1 MNSLVCNEF
10 CEYVRNQIGSSNS
23 PLPQMDFSCLLDENN
38 NKSALA
44 LQMTKEVEDKQLNMT
59 SFVMLSELH
68 EQYKQSKQSNQL
80 SSNSITLR
88 ELSKLTMMQVLHQ
101 NMAFDKVELLREGG
115 KEPALDRETFA
126 AFSPLAHWWRL
137 FVALKCQ
144 VPLEQCPSLPNEFKY
159 LNQTKTL
166 ILAAKENNMDVL
178 PNLTIRSRM
187 FEKLPFLRCLD
198 LSFCQIE
205 DLECEAFNGLS
216 RLESLNL
223 QGNPLKSLVGTALW
237 GLESVIRLDLSKCE
251 LQAISPTLF
260 CNMNK
265 LNHLNLQNNQLA
277 HLNPLLFSH
286 QAELVELTL
295 FSNCLEEIDP
305 ELFANLSKL
314 ERLFLRG
321 NKLTCLHPDTFKELK
336 SLKFLTLGLKNVFN
350 KMPSLFRGLN
360 LKHLD
365 DIPINKYFKY

>member
-59 SFVMLSELH
+59 SYVMLSELH
-68 EQYKQSKQSNQL
+68 EQYKQREQSNQL
-80 SSNSITLR
+80 SSSITLSD
-88 ELSKLTMMQVLHQ
+88 LSKLTLKQVLQQ
-101 NMAFDKVELLREGG
+101 NMAFDKVELLLEGG
-115 KEPALDRETFA
+115 KEPLDRETFA

-137 FVALKCQ
+137 FAALKFQ
-144 VPLEQCPSLPNEFKY
+144 FPLEQCPLPNEFKY
-159 LNQTKTL
+159 LNQTKAL
-166 ILAAKENNMDVL
+166 CLAKPNSMDVL
-178 PNLTIRSRM
+178 PNLTIRSRT
-187 FEKLPFLRCLD
+187 FENLPFLRFLD
-198 LSFCQIE
+198 LSFCQIAS
-205 DLECEAFNGLS
+205 LECEAFNGLNS
-216 RLESLNL
+216 LETLNL

-237 GLESVIRLDLSKCE
+237 GLESVISLDLSNCE